1 MEKLDLK
8 DRKILYNLTM
18 NSRQSYSQLGKSVGL
33 SKNIVKYRIDRLKE
47 KEIIKYFYTVIDTFK
62 LGCICARFHYVFQY
76 VTPKT
81 EKEIIDFFVKNKFT
95 TIVVSTQGAF
105 DLSVITCV
113 KEMKDFYQFYQE
125 TQNRYAN
132 YFQSQQL
139 SHYVNDM
146 HFKPTYL
153 MVENYKKQDRVKS
166 IRIGNV
172 QKADIDNIDMK
183 ILCLIAKNARFSI
196 NDIANELNITTWKI
210 NQRYKN
216 LIKNGIIRGF
226 TANIDISKIGFQPV
240 KIYIHLSEPRFKS
253 SIINYI
259 KFNPFLVCVDETTGD
274 ADLEL
279 EFYLKNMSSVHD
291 IMQDMLKQF
300 PDIIRSYDFA
310 TAVKFYKH
318 VYLPYE

>member
-8 DRKILYNLTM
+8 DTKILYNLTI
-18 NSRQSYSQLGKSVGL
+18 NSRQSYSQLGKLVGL
-33 SKNIVKYRIDRLKE
+33 SKNIVKYRIDRLMD
-47 KEIIKYFYTVIDTFK
+47 KEIIKNFFTVIDTFK

-81 EKEIIDFFVKNKFT
+81 EKEIIDFFVKNKYT
-95 TIVVSTQGAF
+95 TLVVATQGAF
-105 DLSVITCV
+105 DLSVIACV
-113 KEMKDFYQFYQE
+113 QEMKDFYQFYQE

-153 MVENYKKQDRVKS
+153 IVENYKKSDRVES
-166 IRIGNV
+166 IRTANV
-172 QKADIDNIDMK
+172 QKADIDNTDMK
-183 ILCLIAKNARFSI
+183 ILRLLAKNARFSI
-196 NDIANELNITTWKI
+196 NEIAKELDTTSWKI

-216 LIKNGIIRGF
+216 LIKNGLIRGF
-226 TANIDISKIGFQPV
+226 TANIDISKIGFQAC
-240 KIYIHLSEPRFKS
+240 KIYIHLSIPKFKTG
-253 SIINYI
+253 IINYI
-259 KFNPFLVCVDETTGD
+259 KFNPFLVCIDETTGD
-274 ADLEL
+274 SDLEL
-279 EFYLKNMSSVHD
+279 EFYLKDISSVHD
-291 IMQDMLKQF
+291 IMQDISKHF

-318 VYLPYE
+318 LYLPY

>member
-8 DRKILYNLTM
+8 DRKIIYHLTM
-18 NSRQSYSQLGKSVGL
+18 NSRQSYSQLGKMVGL

-47 KEIIKYFYTVIDTFK
+47 RGIIRNFFTVIDTFK

-76 VTPKT
+76 VTPEA

-105 DLSVITCV
+105 DLSVIACV
-113 KEMKDFYQFYQE
+113 QEMKDFYQFYQE

-132 YFQSQQL
+132 FFQSQQL

-153 MVENYKKQDRVKS
+153 MVEHHKKSDRLKS
-166 IRIGNV
+166 IRTANV
-172 QKADIDNIDMK
+172 EKANIDETDMK
-183 ILCLIAKNARFSI
+183 ILRLIAQNARFSI
-196 NDIANELNITTWKI
+196 NEIARETNSTTWTI

-216 LIKNGIIRGF
+216 LIKNGLIRGF
-226 TANIDISKIGFQPV
+226 TANIDISKIGFQSC
-240 KIYIHLSEPRFKS
+240 KIYIHLSEPRFRT
-253 SIINYI
+253 SIVNYI

-279 EFYLKNMSSVHD
+279 EFYLESISSVHD
-291 IMQDMLKQF
+291 IMQDMSKHF

-318 VYLPYE
+318 LYLPYK

>member
-1 MEKLDLK
+1 MEWLKQLLGEENYNKLVANGTIDILKTAMGENEYIQNDPTKIIPKNVFNEKL
-8 DRKILYNLTM
+8 
-18 NSRQSYSQLGKSVGL
+18 S
-33 SKNIVKYRIDRLKE
+33 
-47 KEIIKYFYTVIDTFK
+47 IIKT
-62 LGCICARFHYVFQY
+62 L
-76 VTPKT
+76 
-81 EKEIIDFFVKNKFT
+81 
-95 TIVVSTQGAF
+95 
-105 DLSVITCV
+105 
-113 KEMKDFYQFYQE
+113 E
-125 TQNRYAN
+125 TQI
-132 YFQSQQL
+132 
-139 SHYVNDM
+139 
-146 HFKPTYL
+146 
-153 MVENYKKQDRVKS
+153 ENYKKQDRVKS

-172 QKADIDNIDMK
+172 QKADIDYIDMK

-226 TANIDISKIGFQPV
+226 TTNIDISKIGFQPV

-291 IMQDMLKQF
+291 IMQDMSKQF